1 MANSV
6 EDYLIDGLSF
16 KMKGGASYITDRRS
30 VTFHP
35 SGSNIYKPTGGTKLI
50 KLNITGD
57 SWLDPSTCRIMFDLR
72 NNGKIVTVSGAP
84 VEQILRPLGGP
95 WGFFRRVRILCNGQ
109 IIEDIDSYNR
119 CHELFSSLT
128 AKDSRMNENAEGFRK
143 SYDHLDKN
151 PVEESFTPAN
161 YSGIKV
167 NQSQTVL
174 FKLLSGLLGGQTKYL
189 PIRYASITIELELVD
204 NMTDPVIKK
213 I

>member
-1 MANSV
+1 MVESMANSV

-30 VTFHP
+30 VRFHP

-72 NNGKIVTVSGAP
+72 KNGTTVTVSGAQ

-95 WGFFRRVRILCNGQ
+95 WCFSEEL
-109 IIEDIDSYNR
+109 ESYVM
-119 CHELFSSLT
+119 
-128 AKDSRMNENAEGFRK
+128 D
-143 SYDHLDKN
+143 
-151 PVEESFTPAN
+151 
-161 YSGIKV
+161 
-167 NQSQTVL
+167 
-174 FKLLSGLLGGQTKYL
+174 KLL
-189 PIRYASITIELELVD
+189 
-204 NMTDPVIKK
+204 K